1 MYEDETGKILQANID
16 RVRVDNVKT
25 EKQELPNLK
34 QKTRLLLEFIAIRI

>member
-34 QKTRLLLEFIAIRI
+34 QKN